1 MLIVLLVRVVT
12 PAGARNMATLKV
24 ISMRLKSVTSIQK
37 ITKSMK
43 MVSAAKYARAER
55 GLKDSRIN
63 GKGSEALMTNAKLTL
78 DANDDKQ
85 LIIGISSDRGLC
97 GGIHSGI
104 AKQIKAILKTP
115 VAVII
120 VLNFLSRFLCEKLN
134 NFNQQY
140 IYL

>member
-55 GLKDSRIN
+55 ALKDSRIN

>member
-85 LIIGISSDRGLC
+85 LIIGISS
-97 GGIHSGI
+97 GGGSAAEDVGDGMVMDLTLLNHSELVRMM
-104 AKQIKAILKTP
+104 LKM
-115 VAVII
+115 
-120 VLNFLSRFLCEKLN
+120 LKMM
-134 NFNQQY
+134 
-140 IYL
+140 

>member
-55 GLKDSRIN
+55 ALKDSRIN

-85 LIIGISSDRGLC
+85 LIIGILS
-97 GGIHSGI
+97 GGGSAAEDVGDGMVMDLTLLNHSELVRMM
-104 AKQIKAILKTP
+104 LKM
-115 VAVII
+115 
-120 VLNFLSRFLCEKLN
+120 LKMM
-134 NFNQQY
+134 
-140 IYL
+140 

>member
-55 GLKDSRIN
+55 ALKDSRIN

-85 LIIGISSDRGLC
+85 LIIGISS
-97 GGIHSGI
+97 GGGSAAEDVGDGMVMDLTLLNHSELVRMM
-104 AKQIKAILKTP
+104 LKM
-115 VAVII
+115 
-120 VLNFLSRFLCEKLN
+120 LKMM
-134 NFNQQY
+134 
-140 IYL
+140 

>member
-1 MLIVLLVRVVT
+1 MFRVAT

-55 GLKDSRIN
+55 ALKEVRTN
-63 GKGSEALMTNAKLTL
+63 GKASEALLTKGNLTL
-78 DANDDKQ
+78 NATDDKQ

-97 GGIHSGI
+97 GGIHSGV
-104 AKQIKAILKTP
+104 AKQIKAILKSP
-115 VAVII
+115 VAV
-120 VLNFLSRFLCEKLN
+120 
-134 NFNQQY
+134 
-140 IYL
+140 